1 MVYVRVLALE
11 AGSAPKVFLRSTHLA
26 TLKIVPLELLREHAL
41 DAAEVRERSCHLMH
55 HVSGSHLR
63 RGVNQGLVFEQLP

>member
-1 MVYVRVLALE
+1 
-11 AGSAPKVFLRSTHLA
+11 
-26 TLKIVPLELLREHAL
+26 VPLELLREHAL
-41 DAAEVRERSCHLMH
+41 DAAEVREGSCHLMH